1 MDHANPGPG
10 HPTVPWRGLLLLWG
24 VALVLAFTGLGNLPL
39 RDWDEGIVARVSLEI
54 ADRGLPQG
62 LLPTL
67 WGDPYRNKPPGL
79 HLLIAGAIALWR
91 LGSTAAADALPPE
104 WVVRLVPAV
113 LSTLVVPLVGLIQF
127 QLRPGQRATALATA
141 AVMVSLLPVA
151 RHGRLAML
159 DGPQLSAMALLW
171 LALLRSRAA
180 GSSALREGGLAG
192 LAGSGL
198 LLLKAPILLPALAA
212 GLIGLALDPSGGR
225 PRWTPLITGLGLG
238 LAPGLGWHLWHG
250 LKRGSD
256 ALWLWG
262 GDGVTRVLLDAG
274 EGSDLGWRVPL
285 LKLLEGGWPWLP
297 LWPLALVLAW
307 RQRHTPWGR
316 WCLVLQG
323 VLAAAILPLRTQLPW
338 YSHPLWLPFAL
349 LCGPLLPRLLQPRRD
364 RQPLQVVPVLW
375 ALLGGVLLLL
385 SLVAATGRTGL
396 PAGTSLLVFPA
407 GAGLLGGGML
417 LRRPAEP
424 LRRRGLAL
432 LLTGWC
438 FSLLLLFQGPLWNWE
453 LNEHDDVRPVARLAR
468 EATAVAVDRSLPIY
482 MAGDSG
488 QRPSLG
494 WYAQRRILR
503 LPERKEPSSPQQFL
517 LIEKAIE
524 PPPPLLLQAGA
535 RCRLTG
541 LGEQGWQLWRCALPD
556 QFDAPRI

>member
-1 MDHANPGPG
+1 MDHANPAPG

-24 VALVLAFTGLGNLPL
+24 VALILAFAGLGNLPL

-54 ADRGLPQG
+54 ADRGMPQG

-91 LGSTAAADALPPE
+91 LGSSAAADALPPE

-113 LSTLVVPLVGLIQF
+113 LSTLVVPLVGLVQL

-141 AVMVSLLPVA
+141 GVMVSLLPVA

-238 LAPGLGWHLWHG
+238 LAPGLGWHLWNG

-285 LKLLEGGWPWLP
+285 LKLVEGGWPWLP

-349 LCGPLLPRLLQPRRD
+349 LCGPLLTLLLQPRRD
-364 RQPLQVVPVLW
+364 RPPLQVVPVLW

-385 SLVAATGRTGL
+385 ALVAATGRTGL

-407 GAGLLGGGML
+407 GVGLLGGGLL

-424 LRRRGLAL
+424 QRRRGLAL

-453 LNEHDDVRPVARLAR
+453 LNEHDDVRPMARLAR
-468 EATAVAVDRSLPIY
+468 EAAAVAVDRSLPIY

-503 LPERKEPSSPQQFL
+503 LPERKEPSSPRQFL